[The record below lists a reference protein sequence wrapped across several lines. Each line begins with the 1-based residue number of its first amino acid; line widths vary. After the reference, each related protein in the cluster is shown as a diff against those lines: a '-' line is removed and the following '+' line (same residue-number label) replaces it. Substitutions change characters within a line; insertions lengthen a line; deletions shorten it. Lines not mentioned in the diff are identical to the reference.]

1 MRKRSVLKNIISKWI
16 GTLLL
21 MMLRFIARRVF
32 VGSFGDE
39 LLGLNGLL
47 QNVISMLSLLELGVG
62 SAIYY
67 SLYEPLA
74 KGDTQKI
81 SAIMQLYRKIYKYI
95 GIAIMVIGVMILPFV
110 NIFISTEIDI
120 TTVRC
125 AYFILLSDAA
135 LSYFLSYSRNIFNA
149 DQKEFFCT
157 NTDTVFGLITVLC
170 QIVVT
175 LITGNFYL

>member
-81 SAIMQLYRKIYKYI
+81 SAIMQLYRKIY
-95 GIAIMVIGVMILPFV
+95 
-110 NIFISTEIDI
+110 
-120 TTVRC
+120 
-125 AYFILLSDAA
+125 
-135 LSYFLSYSRNIFNA
+135 RN
-149 DQKEFFCT
+149 KGC
-157 NTDTVFGLITVLC
+157 
-170 QIVVT
+170 
-175 LITGNFYL
+175 NFTMG